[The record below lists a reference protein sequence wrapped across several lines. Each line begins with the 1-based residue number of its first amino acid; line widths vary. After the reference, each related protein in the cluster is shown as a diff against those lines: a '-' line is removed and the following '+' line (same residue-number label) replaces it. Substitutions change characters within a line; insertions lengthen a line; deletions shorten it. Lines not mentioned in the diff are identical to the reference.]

1 MPQGVTIILRK
12 EAVMKSHEESYK
24 KGFLDGQKCGD
35 HMVKTY
41 DINELLEKLR
51 NPKLDYEAIYH
62 KGFIKNEEEIKN
74 ENLHYQ
80 SYKEGFYDGCR
91 DVITVGNDDK
101 ELGVGD

>member
-51 NPKLDYEAIYH
+51 NPKLDYEAIYY
-62 KGFIKNEEEIKN
+62 KGFIKSEEEIKN
-74 ENLHYQ
+74 DNLHYQ

>member
-1 MPQGVTIILRK
+1 MSYWKNSVTQN
-12 EAVMKSHEESYK
+12 S
-24 KGFLDGQKCGD
+24 
-35 HMVKTY
+35 
-41 DINELLEKLR
+41 IN
-51 NPKLDYEAIYH
+51 

>member
-51 NPKLDYEAIYH
+51 NPKLD
-62 KGFIKNEEEIKN
+62 
-74 ENLHYQ
+74 
-80 SYKEGFYDGCR
+80 
-91 DVITVGNDDK
+91 
-101 ELGVGD
+101 